1 MRISFKALTSALA
14 VPLLGIVLLTGC
26 EGPQGPAGA
35 IGATGADGAAGP
47 QGPAGQDSNENCVE
61 CHDNSTLIL
70 SRQLQYMN
78 STHANGGHFNY
89 GGALGASYYAG
100 CARCHTNEGFVNHMN
115 GDDAM
120 LISNATPINCRGCH
134 LVHVT
139 GTESDLALRSDDP
152 VTLDLTANTFDM
164 GDGNLCANC
173 HQARASY
180 VIPEVGGADY
190 EVTSEHWGVHHSP
203 QSTMLSNVA
212 GYEVAGSMTYP
223 TASRH
228 AAVADGPLEDGC
240 VSCHMQEAHT
250 DQAGGHTF
258 DLWIDDTSPL
268 TGTCAEAA
276 CHGTAAD
283 DWEDFDYDGLQT
295 EIGDLLDDLEALLVT
310 AGALNNTDPEDVH
323 PVEATFSADVAG
335 AMWNYFF
342 VKEDQSHGVHNPQY
356 AKALLTNS
364 VEALT
369 P

>member
-1 MRISFKALTSALA
+1 MNDSAA
-14 VPLLGIVLLTGC
+14 V
-26 EGPQGPAGA
+26 
-35 IGATGADGAAGP
+35 
-47 QGPAGQDSNENCVE
+47 
-61 CHDNSTLIL
+61 
-70 SRQLQYMN
+70 
-78 STHANGGHFNY
+78 
-89 GGALGASYYAG
+89 
-100 CARCHTNEGFVNHMN
+100 
-115 GDDAM
+115 

-173 HQARASY
+173 HQARDGY
-180 VIPEVGGADY
+180 VIPAVGGADY
-190 EVTSEHWGVHHSP
+190 EVTSEHWGPHHSP
-203 QSTMLSNVA
+203 QSNMLSNVA
-212 GYEVAGSMTYP
+212 GYEVTGSISYP

-228 AAVADGPLEDGC
+228 AAVAAGPLKDGC

-258 DLWIDDTSPL
+258 DLWIEEDEPL
-268 TGTCAEAA
+268 TGTCASAG
-276 CHGTAAD
+276 CHDTDGAD
-283 DWEDFDYDGLQT
+283 DWVDFDHDGLQT

-310 AGALNNTDPEDVH
+310 AGALNNTDPTDIH
-323 PVEATFSADVAG
+323 PVEATFTADVAG

-364 VEALT
+364 VEKLT